1 MTKFTALQQSID
13 NKSTM
18 SNESLSSTFLVK
30 NLKPGQAKSAT
41 KPIKEGKIPI
51 LPTMVVVDNNND
63 DKGWRAII
71 KGDRKAKSEGTGTG
85 AIVTTIHEQKY
96 ATTGHGLIIA
106 KPTTNPS
113 KEEKKKNKKKNK
125 KNQPEVLLRNRTKSN
140 TGDVVG
146 FDDFNF
152 SNTANK
158 SYEE

>member
-13 NKSTM
+13 NKSTL
-18 SNESLSSTFLVK
+18 SDESASSTFLVK

-41 KPIKEGKIPI
+41 KSIKEGKVPS
-51 LPTMVVVDNNND
+51 LPKMIVVDNNND

-125 KNQPEVLLRNRTKSN
+125 KNQPEVSLRNRTKSN
-140 TGDVVG
+140 TVDVVD
-146 FDDFNF
+146 FDEADY
-152 SNTANK
+152 SNTPNLP
-158 SYEE
+158 Y